1 MGVRCF
7 KAHLAHSE
15 LAVGGV
21 KVVSDCLVG
30 HSAYAV
36 VVVKA
41 AVAEDFGV
49 DAPVV
54 KSIAFSD
61 ECVVLWAGG
70 DEESSEP
77 LWKRTRRIVGS
88 GEDGTGVEFCNI
100 GVIPW
105 SIIL

>member
-1 MGVRCF
+1 MKG
-7 KAHLAHSE
+7 HLAHSE
-15 LAVGGV
+15 LAMGGLEIVG
-21 KVVSDCLVG
+21 DCLVG
-30 HSAYAV
+30 HSAYAD

-41 AVAEDFGV
+41 AVAEDFSV

-54 KSIAFSD
+54 ESVAFGD
-61 ECVVLWAGG
+61 ECVVLRAGG

-77 LWKRTRRIVGS
+77 LWKRTCWTVG
-88 GEDGTGVEFCNI
+88 GGQDGTGIEFCNI